1 MFDVSNVQFRSET
14 KGIVLKEAL
23 NYFYHFALP
32 HHEWAESILAW
43 FIGVLWRG
51 VSGAALSIVVVSASI
66 VILVIV
72 RSILVGVCMKLQE
85 LAFKMSK
92 SYETKCN
99 RLTMIT
105 LSFIRVAST
114 RGGPLV
120 SSAVSSRFRHDDLSV
135 RWFMKQMQPINT
147 NKWTSTRVT
156 TDRITFAPWPKTRD
170 ISLELLVKKE
180 YRQ

>member
-1 MFDVSNVQFRSET
+1 MYDERKLTVTVNVWCVECEISKWDKGNCSERGF
-14 KGIVLKEAL
+14 K
-23 NYFYHFALP
+23 YFYHFALP

-85 LAFKMSK
+85 LAFKITDSK

-105 LSFIRVAST
+105 LSFIWVAST

-147 NKWTSTRVT
+147 KNG
-156 TDRITFAPWPKTRD
+156 
-170 ISLELLVKKE
+170 LQQE
-180 YRQ
+180 